1 MSDLN
6 PALQLLRNLSA
17 GERPSST
24 VAGMTRP
31 LRLEFPG
38 ALYHVTSRGNRRNP
52 IYRDDGDR
60 RAWLNVLER
69 VCERH
74 HFVIHSFCQM
84 TNHYHLLVE
93 TVEANLSQGM
103 RQLNGAYTQHFN
115 WRHSLVGHLFQ
126 GRYKAILVQKE
137 SYLSEL
143 SRYIVL
149 NPLRAK
155 LVSSL
160 DDWQWSSHYLACQD
174 PPPSW
179 LDCDWLLSRF
189 GNTHSAAVSA
199 YRAFVLAGI
208 GRASPL
214 AGTRHQV
221 LLGDD
226 AFVTEHQQLQRSEKL
241 AEVVRTERRAVALSL
256 AEYQAR
262 YPVRSEAMARAYLST
277 AFTMPQI
284 ACAFGVSAKTV
295 SRALAAFEKENTAP
309 KAESVSE
316 CQT

>member
-1 MSDLN
+1 
-6 PALQLLRNLSA
+6 
-17 GERPSST
+17 
-24 VAGMTRP
+24 MTRP

-52 IYRDDGDR
+52 IYRDDADR
-60 RAWLNVLER
+60 RAWLDVLGR

-74 HFVIHSFCQM
+74 HFVVHSFCQM

-103 RQLNGAYTQHFN
+103 RQLNGVYTQHFN

-137 SYLSEL
+137 SYLLEL

-155 LVSSL
+155 LVPSL
-160 DDWQWSSHYLACQD
+160 DDWPWSSHHFVSRKH
-174 PPPSW
+174 PPTW
-179 LDCDWLLSRF
+179 LERNWLLSRF
-189 GNTHSAAVSA
+189 RDEHTAAVSA
-199 YRAFVLAGI
+199 YQQFVLAGVNE
-208 GRASPL
+208 ASPL
-214 AGTRHQV
+214 AATRHQI

-226 AFVTEHQQLQRSEKL
+226 AFVAGYQQLQRSEGL
-241 AEVVRTERRAVALSL
+241 VETVRTERRAVALSL
-256 AEYQAR
+256 AAYQAR
-262 YPVRSEAMARAYLST
+262 YADRSEAMARAYLST

-284 ACAFGVSAKTV
+284 ADAFGVSIKTV
-295 SRALAAFEKENTAP
+295 SRALAAFEKTQSRAN
-309 KAESVSE
+309 AELVSE